1 MTRDEL
7 IEKEAQK
14 YAKLKLGADFNTKIY
29 PDSDKF
35 TFGTFA
41 IEDYKA
47 FANSDLNKD
56 LQKLAVIDGKIE
68 IFKAMIDNNFFA
80 NSLTEKVAKT
90 HLKQLETTR
99 QNLLTKLNLEL

>member
-47 FANSDLNKD
+47 FAKSDLNKD
-56 LQKLAVIDGKIE
+56 FQELAVIEGKIE
-68 IFKAMIDNNFFA
+68 VYK
-80 NSLTEKVAKT
+80 SLNTRHHHEV
-90 HLKQLETTR
+90 HQLETTR
-99 QNLLTKLNLEL
+99 KNLLTKLGLDE